1 MNEQKTFVG
10 RPIPRVEDPAFLTG
24 QAIFTADVD
33 RPDQLYAAVVRSPHA
48 HANIG
53 RIDTSAAL
61 AAPGVAAVITSAELR
76 AGGVGDLPSGSAASQ
91 LPPSNADAPVAEA
104 SQYPLAEDRVRYAGE
119 AVAFVVAE
127 SEAAARDAAELV
139 DVDYAPLDAVADPD
153 AAMAPD
159 APRVWPDLPD
169 NRSFIWDAGDVA
181 ATAAAFEAAA
191 HVVEAEI
198 DFPRETIAFME
209 PRGVIAE
216 FEDGRFTLHVG
227 CQSGHALKPILA
239 SVIGVEAGDVRVIVP
254 ETGGGFGARN
264 LVYPEFILAMFAAR
278 GLGRPVKW
286 IAERTESFLT
296 DTQARSQAMSAR
308 MALDGDGMVTA
319 VELTAR
325 WWHGGY
331 LVNRSP
337 LIIVQWMS
345 PMICGPYRIPA
356 HHFTIEGIFTNTAPI
371 AAFRGIARA
380 EATLS
385 LERLM
390 DLAARETGIDRVEL
404 RRRNLI
410 PRAQMPWTAATGAVY
425 QEQDFFGSLD
435 AGLDELDWDGYEARR
450 AASAGAGLRRG
461 RAVTTYI
468 ENAGGALVEFTDIS
482 VSGDGRITALV
493 GSQDFGMGH
502 ATVFGQVMAD
512 VFGVDPSV
520 FDVIDGDTDRIKEG
534 YGAHGSRVM
543 RIGGGAVHNGA
554 LKVIE
559 AGKEIAGDLLEAA
572 EADLEYRD
580 GAYRVSGTDRSVT
593 LFAVAGEAE
602 KRGGKLQVEERFEVP
617 GMSYPSGCH
626 LCEVE
631 VDPETGRVSLDRYV
645 VVSDP
650 GKVVNPLLAMGQ
662 LHGGIAMGVGQAL
675 MEATVY
681 EADSGQL
688 LSGSFMDYC
697 MPRADDLP
705 EITARFNPVAG
716 DDNPLGVKGIGEGPT
731 TASPPT
737 VINAV
742 LDALADVGV
751 THLDMPLTPEK
762 VWHAINKSG

>member
-1 MNEQKTFVG
+1 M
-10 RPIPRVEDPAFLTG
+10 PRVEDPAFLTG
-24 QAIFTADVD
+24 QAKFTADID
-33 RPDQLYAAVVRSPHA
+33 LPGQLYAAVVRCPHA
-48 HANIG
+48 HAEIG
-53 RIDTSAAL
+53 AIDTADATAVAGVVAVYTAAD
-61 AAPGVAAVITSAELR
+61 LR
-76 AGGVGDLPSGSAASQ
+76 AGGVGELPSGSVANP
-91 LPPSNADAPVAEA
+91 LPPGNADAPVAEA
-104 SQYPLAEDRVRYAGE
+104 PQYPLAEDRVRYAGE

-153 AAMAPD
+153 AAMVPE
-159 APRVWPDLPD
+159 APRLWPDLPS

-181 ATAAAFEAAA
+181 ATKAAFAAAA
-191 HVVEAEI
+191 HVVEA
-198 DFPRETIAFME
+198 DLAFPRQTIAFME
-209 PRGVIAE
+209 PRGVLASFDPE
-216 FEDGRFTLHVG
+216 NGRFTVYAG
-227 CQSGHALKPILA
+227 CQSGHALKLILA
-239 SVIGVEAGDVRVIVP
+239 SVIGVEPEAVRVIVP
-254 ETGGGFGARN
+254 KTGGGFGARN
-264 LVYPEFILAMFAAR
+264 VVYPEFVLAMFAAR
-278 GLGRPVKW
+278 ALGRPIKW

-296 DTQARSQAMSAR
+296 DTQARSQALQAR
-308 MALDGDGMVTA
+308 MALDPDGVVTGI
-319 VELTAR
+319 EIKAR

-356 HHFTIEGIFTNTAPI
+356 HHFTLEGIFTNTAPI

-380 EATLS
+380 EATLTI
-385 LERLM
+385 ERLM
-390 DLAARETGIDRVEL
+390 DLAARQTGIDRVEL

-410 PRAQMPWTAATGAVY
+410 PLDQMPWSSPTGALY
-425 QEQDFFGSLD
+425 QANDFLGSLD
-435 AGLDELDWDGYEARR
+435 AGLEAVDWAGFEARH
-450 AASAGAGLRRG
+450 AASAAAGRRRG

-468 ENAGGALVEFTDIS
+468 ENAGGALGEFADIS
-482 VSGDGRITALV
+482 VSGSGRITALV

-512 VFGVDPSV
+512 VLGVDPAV

-543 RIGGGAVHNGA
+543 RIGGATVHNGA
-554 LKVIE
+554 HSIIKS
-559 AGKEIAGDLLEAA
+559 GREIASNLLEAA
-572 EADLEYRD
+572 EADLEYSA
-580 GAYRVSGTDRSVT
+580 GAYRVSGTDRTVT
-593 LFAVAGEAE
+593 LFAVAQEAE
-602 KRGGKLQVEERFEVP
+602 ARGGKLQVEERFEVP

-631 VDPETGRVSLDRYV
+631 VDPDTGRVTLDRYV

-650 GKVVNPLLAMGQ
+650 GRVINPLLAMGQ

-681 EADSGQL
+681 EAESGQL

-697 MPRADDLP
+697 MLRADDLP
-705 EITARFNPVAG
+705 KITALFNPVEG

-737 VINAV
+737 IINAV
-742 LDALADVGV
+742 LDGLAEDGV

-762 VWHAINKSG
+762 VWQAISRSD

>member
-1 MNEQKTFVG
+1 M
-10 RPIPRVEDPAFLTG
+10 
-24 QAIFTADVD
+24 
-33 RPDQLYAAVVRSPHA
+33 
-48 HANIG
+48 
-53 RIDTSAAL
+53 
-61 AAPGVAAVITSAELR
+61 
-76 AGGVGDLPSGSAASQ
+76 
-91 LPPSNADAPVAEA
+91 AEA
-104 SQYPLAEDRVRYAGE
+104 PQYPLAEGRVRFVGE
-119 AVAFVVAE
+119 PVAFVVAE
-127 SEAAARDAAELV
+127 TAAAARDGAEQV
-139 DVDYAPLDAVADPD
+139 DVDYAPLEAVTTPD
-153 AAMAPD
+153 AAMVSD
-159 APRVWPDLPD
+159 APRLWPELPD
-169 NRSFIWDAGDVA
+169 NRSFVWDQGDVA
-181 ATAAAFEAAA
+181 ATEAAFADAA
-191 HVVEAEI
+191 HVVELNL
-198 DFPRETIAFME
+198 DFPRETIAFAE

-216 FEDGRFTLHVG
+216 FGQGRFTLHIG
-227 CQSGHALKPILA
+227 CQSGHALKPLLA
-239 SVIGVEAGDVRVIVP
+239 SVIGVEPDAVRVIVP

-264 LVYPEFILAMFAAR
+264 VAYPEYVLAMVAAR
-278 GLGRPVKW
+278 ALDRPVKW
-286 IAERTESFLT
+286 IAERSEAFLT
-296 DTQARSQAMSAR
+296 DTQARSQALTAR
-308 MALDGDGMVTA
+308 MALDDGGLVTA
-319 VELTAR
+319 VDVRAR

-356 HHFTIEGIFTNTAPI
+356 HHFTLEGIFTNTAPI

-380 EATLS
+380 EATLC

-390 DLAARETGIDRVEL
+390 DRAARRTGIDRVEL

-410 PRAQMPWTAATGAVY
+410 PREEMPWTAPTGAVY
-425 QEQDFFGSLD
+425 QEQDFAGSLN
-435 AGLDELDWDGYEARR
+435 AGLEAIDW
-450 AASAGAGLRRG
+450 AGFSTRKSESESQGLRRG

-468 ENAGGALVEFTDIS
+468 ENAGGALTEFADIA
-482 VSGDGRITALV
+482 VAGDGRITALV

-512 VFGVDPSV
+512 VLGVDPDV
-520 FDVIDGDTDRIKEG
+520 FDVVDGDTDLIKEG

-559 AGKEIAGDLLEAA
+559 QGREIAGDLLEAA
-572 EADLEYRD
+572 VDDLEYAD
-580 GAYRVSGTDRSVT
+580 GAYRVTGTDRTVT
-593 LFAVAGEAE
+593 LFAVAAEAE
-602 KRGGKLQVEERFEVP
+602 SRGAPLRVEERFEVP

-631 VDPETGRVSLDRYV
+631 VDPETGRVRLDRYV

-650 GKVVNPLLAMGQ
+650 GRVVNPLLAMGQ

-675 MEATVY
+675 LEATVY
-681 EADSGQL
+681 DADGQL
-688 LSGSFMDYC
+688 LSGSMMDYC
-697 MPRADDLP
+697 LPRADDMA
-705 EITARFNPVAG
+705 EITALFNPVDG

-742 LDALADVGV
+742 LDALSEDGV

-762 VWHAINKSG
+762 VWRAIQSGRRTSN